1 MLHPFMPFL
10 TEELW
15 AIKGAEGP
23 ARQSLLVLADWP
35 ALKGLE
41 HEGAEAEIGWM
52 VDLISEIRSVRS
64 EMNVPASAQMPLV
77 LVGGSV
83 DMKARAERGLD
94 TLKRLARVSE
104 LSFAETA
111 PANSAQMIVRGA
123 LVALPLEGIID
134 ISAEKV
140 RLEKEIA
147 KLDGEVKKIDAKLGN
162 ADFVARAPEEV
173 VEENRERRA
182 DAVSRI
188 EKMSAALKRL
198 S

>member
-1 MLHPFMPFL
+1 
-10 TEELW
+10 
-15 AIKGAEGP
+15 
-23 ARQSLLVLADWP
+23 VLADWP
-35 ALKGLE
+35 QLKGLE
-41 HEGAEAEIGWM
+41 QEGAEAEIGWM

-77 LVGGSV
+77 LVGVSPE
-83 DMKARAERGLD
+83 MKARAERALD
-94 TLKRLARVSE
+94 TLKRLARVSD
-104 LSFAETA
+104 LSFADAA

-134 ISAEKV
+134 ISAEKT
-140 RLEKEIA
+140 RLQKEIA

-188 EKMSAALKRL
+188 DKMSAALKRL

>member
-1 MLHPFMPFL
+1 
-10 TEELW
+10 
-15 AIKGAEGP
+15 
-23 ARQSLLVLADWP
+23 
-35 ALKGLE
+35 
-41 HEGAEAEIGWM
+41 
-52 VDLISEIRSVRS
+52 
-64 EMNVPASAQMPLV
+64 
-77 LVGGSV
+77 
-83 DMKARAERGLD
+83 
-94 TLKRLARVSE
+94 
-104 LSFAETA
+104 
-111 PANSAQMIVRGA
+111 MIVRGA